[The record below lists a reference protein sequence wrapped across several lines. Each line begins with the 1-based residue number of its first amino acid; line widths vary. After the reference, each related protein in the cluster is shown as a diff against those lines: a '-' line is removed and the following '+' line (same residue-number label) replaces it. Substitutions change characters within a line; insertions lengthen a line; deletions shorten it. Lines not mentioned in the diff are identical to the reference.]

1 MYKKN
6 RNSSF
11 VSWKDIYGLILLAEK
26 YINNQKII
34 GPLLILRGITSNQIN
49 ERHAFLIYLIFLI
62 KIPKRNLEENEIKI
76 LTICQVKK
84 GVDEINNDI
93 NMVEYEC
100 IGNYTKNE
108 NLSNY
113 ILDNIEGGNNE
124 GELKNLI

>member
-1 MYKKN
+1 M
-6 RNSSF
+6 
-11 VSWKDIYGLILLAEK
+11 SWKDIYGLILLAEK